1 MRFGWVIE
9 GHFLQAISVLLVI
22 GLFLVL
28 FAWLVRPAQAKPRE
42 AEEQADATRH
52 TKYKD
57 DDFIGLD

>member
-1 MRFGWVIE
+1 MGWVIT

-28 FAWLVRPAQAKPRE
+28 FAWLVRPVPPKTQEAKEQSDPTGPR
-42 AEEQADATRH
+42 
-52 TKYKD
+52 KYSD